1 MLNDLNRVLSTY
13 WQQFLY
19 VLPKLALALV
29 LLIVAIFVANRLSVL
44 LGSRLRRRSHDP
56 LLADFLTRI
65 SKWVLVL
72 LGLLLAMEVV
82 GLSGIVSGLLA
93 GAGLSAFIVGFAF
106 KDIAENF
113 LAGVILAFNRPFHI
127 NDTVQIK
134 DQVGHVEALNLRTT
148 LIRSFDGKHVF
159 LPNSLVLKEPL
170 INFTRDG
177 NLRQDFLVS
186 VDYGTDSNPS
196 TVQEQLLAFLRQQ
209 PEVQHDSPRLPYIIL
224 EKTTGTT
231 ADLRVYFWTS
241 AEEYR
246 SGTLL
251 IKSGL
256 MQKVK
261 DLLQSTGYPAPGL
274 TQ

>member
-29 LLIVAIFVANRLSVL
+29 LLVVAVFVANRLSAL

-65 SKWVLVL
+65 SRWGLVL

-134 DQVGHVEALNLRTT
+134 DQIGHVEALNLRTT

-186 VDYGTDSNPS
+186 VDYGPAGDPGR
-196 TVQEQLLAFLRQQ
+196 VQEQLLAFLQQQ
-209 PEVQHDSPRLPYIIL
+209 PEVQHTSPRLPYIIL
-224 EKTTGTT
+224 EKTAGTT
-231 ADLRVYFWTS
+231 ADLRIYFWTS

-256 MQKVK
+256 MQQVK
-261 DLLQSTGYPAPGL
+261 DLLQSTGYPAPSL
-274 TQ
+274 AQ

>member
-1 MLNDLNRVLSTY
+1 MMQDLHRVFSAY
-13 WQQFLY
+13 WRQFLF

-29 LLIVAIFVANRLSVL
+29 LLLVAFFIANRVSAL
-44 LGSRLRRRSHDP
+44 LGRRLRSRAHDP

-65 SKWVLVL
+65 SKWSLML
-72 LGLLLAMEVV
+72 LGLLLAMHVV

-127 NDTVQIK
+127 HDTVQIR
-134 DQVGHVEALNLRTT
+134 DQIGYVEALNLRTT
-148 LIRSFDGKHVF
+148 LIRTLDGKHVF

-170 INFTRDG
+170 VNFTRDG

-186 VDYGTDSNPS
+186 VDYGEAGSPDELRRQVLDFVRAQPDVQDS
-196 TVQEQLLAFLRQQ
+196 EG
-209 PEVQHDSPRLPYIIL
+209 RLPYIIL
-224 EKTTGTT
+224 EKAAGTT

-241 AEEYR
+241 ADEYR
-246 SGTLL
+246 SGTLQ
-251 IKSGL
+251 IKGNL
-256 MQKVK
+256 MQALKAK
-261 DLLQSTGYPAPGL
+261 LQEAGYAAPSL
-274 TQ
+274 AQ

>member
-29 LLIVAIFVANRLSVL
+29 LLIVAIFVANRLSGL

-186 VDYGTDSNPS
+186 VDYGTDSNPG
-196 TVQEQLLAFLRQQ
+196 TVQEQLLAFQ

-224 EKTTGTT
+224 EKTAGTT

-246 SGTLL
+246 SGTML

-261 DLLQSTGYPAPGL
+261 DLLQSTGYPASSI

>member
-29 LLIVAIFVANRLSVL
+29 LLVVAIFIANRLSGL

-65 SKWVLVL
+65 SKWVFML

-186 VDYGTDSNPS
+186 VDYGAAGSPAR
-196 TVQEQLLAFLRQQ
+196 VQEQLLAFLRQQ
-209 PEVQHDSPRLPYIIL
+209 PEVQALEGRQPYIIL
-224 EKTTGTT
+224 EKTAGTA

-246 SGTLL
+246 SGTLQQ
-251 IKSGL
+251 KSQL

-261 DLLQSTGYPAPGL
+261 AMLLQAGYPAPNL
-274 TQ
+274 AQ

>member
-1 MLNDLNRVLSTY
+1 MLQDLNRVLSAY

-19 VLPKLALALV
+19 VLPKLALALL
-29 LLIVAIFVANRLSVL
+29 LLIVAIFVSNRLSTL
-44 LGSRLRRRSHDP
+44 IGGRLRRRSHDP

-65 SKWVLVL
+65 SKWVFVL
-72 LGLLLAMEVV
+72 IGLLLAMQVV
-82 GLSGIVSGLLA
+82 GLSGVVSGLLA

-134 DQVGHVEALNLRTT
+134 DQIGHVEALNLRTT
-148 LIRSFDGKHVF
+148 LIRTFEGKHVF

-170 INFTRDG
+170 VNFTRDG

-186 VDYGTDSNPS
+186 VDYGETGDPGRL
-196 TVQEQLLAFLRQQ
+196 QQQLLEFLGAH
-209 PEVQHDSPRLPYIIL
+209 PDVQHENAYPPYIIL
-224 EKTTGTT
+224 EKTAGTT
-231 ADLRVYFWTS
+231 ADLRLYFWTS
-241 AEEYR
+241 SDEYR
-246 SGTLL
+246 RGTLQ
-251 IKSGL
+251 IKSEL

-261 DLLQSTGYPAPGL
+261 AMLQEKGYPAPSL
-274 TQ
+274 AQ

>member
-1 MLNDLNRVLSTY
+1 MLQDLNRVLSTY

-19 VLPKLALALV
+19 VLPKLALALL
-29 LLIVAIFVANRLSVL
+29 LLIVAIFVSNRLSTL
-44 LGSRLRRRSHDP
+44 IGGRLRRRSHDP

-65 SKWVLVL
+65 SKWVFVL
-72 LGLLLAMEVV
+72 IGLLLAMQIV
-82 GLSGIVSGLLA
+82 GLSGVVSGLLA

-134 DQVGHVEALNLRTT
+134 DQIGHVEALNLRTT
-148 LIRSFDGKHVF
+148 LMRTFDGKHVF

-177 NLRQDFLVS
+177 NLRQDFLAS
-186 VDYGTDSNPS
+186 VDYGDNGNPGQ
-196 TVQEQLLAFLRQQ
+196 VQQLLLEFLRTH
-209 PEVQHDSPRLPYIIL
+209 PDVQHETAHPPYIIL
-224 EKTTGTT
+224 EKTNGTT

-241 AEEYR
+241 SDEYR
-246 SGTLL
+246 RGTLQ
-251 IKSGL
+251 IKSDL

-261 DLLQSTGYPAPGL
+261 VMLQEKGYPAPNL
-274 TQ
+274 AQ